1 MNQNNN
7 SSLVIYKSED
17 GAIQLD
23 VKLENE
29 TVWLTQSQMSQ
40 LFGVDRTVV
49 VRHIRN
55 IYKDEELQEEATCA
69 KNAQVQNEGGRMV
82 KRIIPYYNL
91 DMIISVG
98 YRINS
103 KNLLALGFGNLR
115 LEAIHHQRLCYQR
128 PTPATAW

>member
-1 MNQNNN
+1 MNQDNN
-7 SSLVIYKSED
+7 SSVVIYKSKD

-69 KNAQVQNEGGRMV
+69 KNAQDR
-82 KRIIPYYNL
+82 KSTRL
-91 DMIISVG
+91 
-98 YRINS
+98 NS
-103 KNLLALGFGNLR
+103 S
-115 LEAIHHQRLCYQR
+115 H
-128 PTPATAW
+128 T